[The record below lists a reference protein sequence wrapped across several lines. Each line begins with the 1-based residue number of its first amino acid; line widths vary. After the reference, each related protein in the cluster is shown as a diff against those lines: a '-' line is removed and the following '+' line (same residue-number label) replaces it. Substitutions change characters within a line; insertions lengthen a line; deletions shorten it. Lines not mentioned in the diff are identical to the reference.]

1 MLFVA
6 FPNGSIFGLR
16 HERITLL
23 PGHRREAAALLS
35 AIWLKI
41 ILVNLP
47 SAVRRLA
54 SARTPLA
61 TFIAAVFVFV
71 ATRLFRVFTFVCF
84 LVLAIKQAP
93 EQQSLHGWSS
103 AFCSKTAGFYAIQ
116 NLCYNYVCNIL
127 S

>member
-1 MLFVA
+1 LVEDNLGELA
-6 FPNGSIFGLR
+6 FGRATTGLR
-16 HERITLL
+16 PNT
-23 PGHRREAAALLS
+23 
-35 AIWLKI
+35 
-41 ILVNLP
+41 
-47 SAVRRLA
+47 
-54 SARTPLA
+54 LA